1 MATALPIYLGVEC
14 PAVRRVFSRQRAEAA
29 ETERPEFMVA
39 LKQNS
44 LILYVDDYGDKFDRR
59 RMLLENEG
67 YRVLTAADA
76 DAMPIFISQPVDE
89 VILDYQ
95 MPGITGDIVAREMK
109 TLKPDVPILM
119 LSAGRRLSEEQLN
132 SVDAFLLKADSI
144 SVFLEQVRTLLARR
158 AMNESSVSSG
168 FFSRWLDDWKSR
180 VANGQL
186 EDEVL
191 AG

>member
-1 MATALPIYLGVEC
+1 VWQLRCVSIWLLSAQQCVAFFLDSAQKWLK
-14 PAVRRVFSRQRAEAA
+14 
-29 ETERPEFMVA
+29 TERPEFMAA

-44 LILYVDDYGDKFDRR
+44 LILYVDDHRDKLDRW

-76 DAMPIFISQPVDE
+76 DAMQLFISQPVDE

-95 MPGITGDIVAREMK
+95 MPGITGDVMAREMK

-119 LSAGRRLSEEQLN
+119 LSGGRRLSEEQLN
-132 SVDAFLLKADSI
+132 SVDAFLLKPDSI

-180 VANGQL
+180 VSTRQL
-186 EDEVL
+186 EDK
-191 AG
+191 A

>member
-1 MATALPIYLGVEC
+1 LPS
-14 PAVRRVFSRQRAEAA
+14 ARRVFSRQRAEVA
-29 ETERPEFMVA
+29 ETEPEFMAA

-44 LILYVDDYGDKFDRR
+44 LILCVDDYRDKLDGW

-76 DAMPIFISQPVDE
+76 DGAMQLFLSQPVDE

-95 MPGITGDIVAREMK
+95 MAGITGDVVAREMK

-119 LSAGRRLSEEQLN
+119 LSGDRRLSEEQLN

-144 SVFLEQVRTLLARR
+144 SVFLERVRTLLARR

-180 VANGQL
+180 VPTRQPDDNG
-186 EDEVL
+186 
-191 AG
+191 